1 MCSYREVKGFD
12 WYVEKVTVPA
22 PAEHGGMWTIPK
34 GISQRRGTVRPIAA
48 GIAPAVGTSATPAH
62 PIGSER
68 MVKERQMR
76 WTLAVPAS

>member
-1 MCSYREVKGFD
+1 M
-12 WYVEKVTVPA
+12 
-22 PAEHGGMWTIPK
+22 
-34 GISQRRGTVRPIAA
+34 VRPTAD
-48 GIAPAVGTSATPAH
+48 GIAPAVDTSAIPDH